1 MADEEKNETEAE
13 EKAEAAEAE
22 GAEEKAEA
30 AEAEGTE
37 EKAEA
42 AEESKEDEVFETPI
56 IEGTDASA
64 AKAAST
70 AAGAENPG
78 AIAAAMAKLGKDI
91 TETEGRGRDRRLVGR
106 VVNDTNAEGRAK
118 KTVVVEVVRRM
129 KDPFYGK
136 YVKRKKKYHAHD
148 ETQEYKIRDLV
159 EIKAS
164 RPHSKTKR
172 WVVSRLLERP
182 PEV

>member
-1 MADEEKNETEAE
+1 MMADEEKNETEE
-13 EKAEAAEAE
+13 VKAEA
-22 GAEEKAEA
+22 KAE
-30 AEAEGTE
+30 
-37 EKAEA
+37 
-42 AEESKEDEVFETPI
+42 EVFETPR

-78 AIAAAMAKLGKDI
+78 AIAAAMAKVGKDVAQ
-91 TETEGRGRDRRLVGR
+91 TEGRGRDRRLVGR
-106 VVNDTNAEGRAK
+106 VVNDTTAEGRAK

-148 ETQEYKIRDLV
+148 ENEEFKIRDLV
-159 EIKAS
+159 EIKAC
-164 RPHSKTKR
+164 RPKSKTKR
-172 WVVSRLLERP
+172 WTVSRLLERP